1 MVRLATTIVQILLE
15 LSVIIGMILILQKSK
30 LVLFVVNIPGAVCYI
45 IIFLWALCFDIYHS
59 CVHKRYWQKAK
70 SKMDKKEFKSLH
82 NTQDFDSSRG

>member
-1 MVRLATTIVQILLE
+1 MFAIMKAKKKTKELRNYQYIVRLTTTIAQLLLE

-45 IIFLWALCFDIYHS
+45 LIFLWTLCFDIYHS

-70 SKMDKKEFKSLH
+70 
-82 NTQDFDSSRG
+82 